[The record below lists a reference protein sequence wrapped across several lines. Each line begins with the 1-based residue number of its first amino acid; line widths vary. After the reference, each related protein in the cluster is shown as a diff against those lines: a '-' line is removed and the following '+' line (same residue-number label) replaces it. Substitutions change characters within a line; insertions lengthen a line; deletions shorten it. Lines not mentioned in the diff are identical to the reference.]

1 MPAKPAADR
10 RHPILTD
17 KPAVA
22 DGLDFQPYIDALAQ
36 LMTDPN
42 TSTPIT
48 VGVFGPWG
56 SGKTSLM
63 SLIKQQVD
71 DKGYKSVWFNAWKYE
86 RDSLAL
92 WRVLILRTLDA
103 LRPRD
108 KDGNLY
114 PPDELGAK
122 DRDLLKELDR
132 LEQSVYRTVEWTE
145 LGQWTVNWAQALES
159 TGEFA
164 AEVALSLVPG
174 GAPLVGGL
182 RKLRDAIKGGG
193 DVKPVVEAFQR
204 EAQTFRREQLRSI
217 EQFITGF
224 EEVVRQQVI
233 GKNQRLVVFVDDL
246 DRCLPERTVEVLEA
260 IKLFL
265 DAEGCIFV
273 LGIDPPKVQQ
283 GIRLRYEGNLT
294 EEEGAD
300 YLEKIIQLPFVLPT
314 IDSGYMVNFVN
325 SLQVDFPDARCARV
339 FGEGL
344 APNPRQVKR
353 AINIFLLLWKLAQ
366 ARRLSDVTA
375 LRLAKVVVIQH
386 SHAELFDLIKQMP
399 RYLADLE
406 IHFLRQA
413 DPRGAQ
419 QRGTGDGE
427 SEPPAKALPP
437 DLEPFGERAALR
449 TLFNLFADDTAA
461 SFRYL
466 TPTDLRSYI
475 TLTRRAQQPERR
487 AAAARRPFEPELVD
501 VPATRFLMGSTH
513 EEVAAGIAKE
523 NETPQ
528 HWLDLP
534 AYRIGKYPVTNV
546 QYAAFVQATNRTP
559 PQHWE
564 GNAAPPIDLSDHP
577 VVWVGWQDA
586 VAYCRWLSE
595 QTGQT
600 YRLPTEAEWER
611 AASWAGEQGAG
622 GRGVKRRYPWGDE
635 FDPAKCNTEETGIG
649 ATTPVGQFSPAGDSP
664 VGCADMGGNV
674 WEWCSTKDGVK
685 YPFQVKDEW
694 AEEYL
699 EKNELRVLRGG
710 SFYFDKNAARASF
723 RSWYGRSSGPDR
735 DLGFRVVCAA
745 APSSL
750 ASEPSGL

>member
-1 MPAKPAADR
+1 MPAETAADR

-17 KPAVA
+17 TPAQR

-36 LMTDPN
+36 LIIDEN
-42 TSTPIT
+42 TATPIT
-48 VGVFGPWG
+48 VGVFGAWG

-63 SLIKQQVD
+63 NLIKQQVD
-71 DKGYKSVWFNAWKYE
+71 DRGYKSVWFNAWKYE

-108 KDGNLY
+108 DHGNAYSADALS
-114 PPDELGAK
+114 AA

-132 LEQSVYRTVEWTE
+132 LEQSIYRTVEWTE

-174 GAPLVGGL
+174 GAPLVGAL
-182 RKLRDAIKGGG
+182 RSLRDAIKGKK
-193 DVKPVVEAFQR
+193 DVQPVVEAFQR

-217 EQFITGF
+217 EQFILGF
-224 EEVVRQQVI
+224 EEVVQQHVI
-233 GKNQRLVVFVDDL
+233 AKEQRLVVFVDDL

-283 GIRLRYEGNLT
+283 GIRLRYQGSLT

-300 YLEKIIQLPFVLPT
+300 YLEKIIQLPFWLPT

-325 SLQVDFPDARCARV
+325 SLQVDFPDARCARI

-344 APNPRQVKR
+344 DPNPRQVKR

-366 ARRLSDVTA
+366 ARRLSDVTP
-375 LRLAKVVVIQH
+375 LRLAKVVAIQH

-406 IHFLRQA
+406 IHFMRQ
-413 DPRGAQ
+413 AQ
-419 QRGTGDGE
+419 QRAAERKGADVTA
-427 SEPPAKALPP
+427 PPAKTLPP

-449 TLFNLFADDTAA
+449 TLFNLFADEDAA

-487 AAAARRPFEPELVD
+487 SAARQPFEPEMVD

-513 EEVAAGIAKE
+513 EDVAAGLAEE

-534 AYRIGKYPVTNV
+534 AYRIGKYPVTNA
-546 QYAAFVQATNRTP
+546 QYAAFVQATNHKPPHYWGSPTP
-559 PQHWE
+559 P
-564 GNAAPPIDLSDHP
+564 ADITDHP
-577 VVWVGWQDA
+577 VVYVNWDDA

-595 QTGQT
+595 LTGQS

-611 AASWAGEQGAG
+611 AASWRGGSGAEG
-622 GRGVKRRYPWGDE
+622 QKLRYPWGDE
-635 FDPAKCNTEETGIG
+635 FDPAKCNTQESEKR
-649 ATTPVGQFSPAGDSP
+649 ATTPVGQFSRAGGDSP
-664 VGCADMGGNV
+664 VGCADMSGNV
-674 WEWCSTKDGVK
+674 WEWCSTIWQEKA
-685 YPFQVKDEW
+685 YPVTIRNEW
-694 AEEYL
+694 EEEYIV
-699 EKNELRVLRGG
+699 ESKRRVLRGG
-710 SFYFDKNAARASF
+710 SFVQNKDVARASS
-723 RSWYGRSSGPDR
+723 RYRNDR
-735 DLGFRVVCAA
+735 NWGLKDYLDLGFRVACAA
-745 APSSL
+745 S
-750 ASEPSGL
+750 ASPAET